1 MRDDTSG
8 APGRLPTARA
18 WRALVPLLVVAVATA
33 TLPQYA
39 TAQISVDRVELFL
52 TPGAPD
58 RTTAIITVTNE
69 GTRPMQASVYTA
81 DWDRD
86 STGGNRFFPLGTVKE
101 SCGQMVQA
109 FPAAMRLEPGT
120 QQAVRVTVQ
129 GADSITASC
138 WGVVFI
144 EAADLQQVQGRT
156 VQAVL
161 RPGVKYYL
169 EPPVANRRDG
179 EIEAMYLDQHALTAE
194 EMRVAQAA
202 RPDTS
207 RKDFVL
213 NFRNLGGIQVRP
225 TGTVE
230 IRRDD
235 NTLVATI
242 PIPEFPVLPGA
253 VRKIRIPMPGLA
265 SGRHV
270 AIALID
276 FGGPE
281 IAGGQVEF
289 TRP

>member
-1 MRDDTSG
+1 MRDHSSR
-8 APGRLPTARA
+8 ASRRLPTGRA
-18 WRALVPLLVVAVATA
+18 WRALVPFLAVAIA
-33 TLPQYA
+33 LAAPQPL

-52 TPGAPD
+52 VPGVPD
-58 RTTAIITVTNE
+58 KATAVITVANE
-69 GTRPMQASVYTA
+69 GTRPMQASIYTA

-109 FPAAMRLEPGT
+109 FPAAMRLEAGT
-120 QQAVRVTVQ
+120 QQAVRVTIQ

-144 EAADLQQVQGRT
+144 EAADVQQVQGRS

-169 EPPVANRRDG
+169 EPPAANRRDG
-179 EIEAMYLDQHALTAE
+179 EVEAMYLDRHVLTAE
-194 EMRVAQAA
+194 EQRAAQGAA
-202 RPDTS
+202 PDTA
-207 RKDFVL
+207 RRDFVL
-213 NFRNLGGIQVRP
+213 HFRNLGGIQVRP
-225 TGTVE
+225 TGTIE
-230 IRRDD
+230 IRRED
-235 NTLVATI
+235 NSVVSSM

-253 VRKIRIPMPGLA
+253 VRELRIPVPGLG

-276 FGGPE
+276 YGGAE

-289 TRP
+289 VHP

>member
-1 MRDDTSG
+1 VRDDTTG
-8 APGRLPTARA
+8 ATRRLPTGRA
-18 WRALVPLLVVAVATA
+18 WRALVSLLAVGVAMAG
-33 TLPQYA
+33 LPQQGV
-39 TAQISVDRVELFL
+39 AQISVDRVELFL
-52 TPGAPD
+52 VPGVPD
-58 RTTAIITVTNE
+58 RATAVIMVANE

-86 STGGNRFFPLGTVKE
+86 STGGNRFFPLGAVKE

-129 GADSITASC
+129 GADSIAASC

-144 EAADLQQVQGRT
+144 EASDVQQVQGRS

-169 EPPVANRRDG
+169 EPAAANRRDG
-179 EIEAMYLDQHALTAE
+179 EIEAMYLDAHALTAE
-194 EMRVAQAA
+194 EMRVTQAA
-202 RPDTS
+202 QPDTS
-207 RKDFVL
+207 RKDVVL
-213 NFRNLGGIQVRP
+213 HFRNLGGIQVRP
-225 TGTVE
+225 TGTIE

-235 NTLVATI
+235 NSLVSSV

-253 VRKIRIPMPGLA
+253 MRTLRIPMPALA
-265 SGRHV
+265 AGRHV

-276 FGGPE
+276 YGGAE

>member
-1 MRDDTSG
+1 MREDLTG
-8 APGRLPTARA
+8 ASQRRPTARA
-18 WRALVPLLVVAVATA
+18 WRALVSLVVLAAAVTSV
-33 TLPQYA
+33 PQQA
-39 TAQISVDRVELFL
+39 MAQISVDRVELFL
-52 TPGAPD
+52 VPGVPD
-58 RTTAIITVTNE
+58 RATAVITVANE
-69 GTRPMQASVYTA
+69 GTRPMQASIYTA

-129 GADSITASC
+129 GADSLVASC

-144 EAADLQQVQGRT
+144 EAADVQQVQGRS

-169 EPPVANRRDG
+169 EPPAANRRDG
-179 EIEAMYLDQHALTAE
+179 EIEAMYLDQHVPTAE
-194 EMRVAQAA
+194 EMRAAQAA
-202 RPDTS
+202 GPDTS
-207 RKDFVL
+207 RRDFVL
-213 NFRNLGGIQVRP
+213 HFRNLGGIQVRP
-225 TGTVE
+225 TGTIE
-230 IRRDD
+230 IRRED
-235 NTLVATI
+235 NTLVSTM

-253 VRKIRIPMPGLA
+253 VRKLRVPMPAVA

-276 FGGPE
+276 FGGAE